1 MAINDQVLNR
11 LAVVKAIRRHGPIAR
26 SELTGLTGLSGGT
39 ISQLTRDLVSRGLVV
54 EKKQDPSGQIG
65 RTGRRRVD
73 LAINARG
80 GVVLGASV
88 GGPTGL
94 TISFVDLAGN
104 NLFSMDRGS
113 KPPRSLEGFALG
125 IAQALQEAI
134 ATSPLERDQVSRVGI
149 ALPAVVDNERGI
161 VHFMATL
168 GCGSVPFAD
177 IISDRLGLPVT
188 IENEMVCMA
197 RAEHWFGRAQ
207 GLDTFTLIHLGLWLG
222 SAEYVN
228 AAPRIGASGFALEL
242 GHCATGADEHALL
255 CTCGAY
261 GCLATYCS
269 MHGIVAQAGQLG
281 DKLFLWPSELRPRFE
296 RLLEDAGSGGKA
308 RALFDR
314 AGRQLGIALA
324 AYVNTVD
331 PGNILLLYSHQRF
344 FELIRPSYEK
354 ELHAHALGAVLRQ
367 TRIEAAPVDEQWRL
381 TGTAAL
387 ALEQAFVNRMAA

>member
-1 MAINDQVLNR
+1 MLVSERALRRLTVL
-11 LAVVKAIRRHGPIAR
+11 KAIRSAGSISR
-26 SELTGLTGLSGGT
+26 SELPHRTGLSGAT
-39 ISQLTRDLVSRGLVV
+39 ITEVSAELLSRGIIEETKDAVR
-54 EKKQDPSGQIG
+54 
-65 RTGRRRVD
+65 RTGRPRTLLKIRASGRVV
-73 LAINARG
+73 I
-80 GVVLGASV
+80 GAN
-88 GGPTGL
+88 
-94 TISFVDLAGN
+94 LAGGN
-104 NLFSMDRGS
+104 RLTAAIVDFRGNQQFTTD
-113 KPPRSLEGFALG
+113 LTL
-125 IAQALQEAI
+125 AQASCLEELASSIAHALQAVIAEASYKGHEI
-134 ATSPLERDQVSRVGI
+134 AGVGI
-149 ALPAVVDNERGI
+149 AVPAIVDSRDGTIHHMTAFPEAP
-161 VHFMATL
+161 F
-168 GCGSVPFAD
+168 PFAD
-177 IISDRLGLPVT
+177 AVSEVLGLPVT
-188 IENEMVCMA
+188 IEKEAVCMA